1 MILTIVG
8 ELKRLTIVLIAQK
21 ADDLLEGILRGARD
35 AKFIGLNG
43 DLDLELLVLDVFVD
57 LLGSRLVDSLD
68 DMADETDGATGSR
81 LGIIPLDRLD
91 VDAALNEL
99 ARKHIDDLS
108 SDEIRW
114 CVERKELVGLGKLDR
129 GA

>member
-43 DLDLELLVLDVFVD
+43 DLDLELLVLDV
-57 LLGSRLVDSLD
+57 
-68 DMADETDGATGSR
+68 
-81 LGIIPLDRLD
+81 LDRKS
-91 VDAALNEL
+91 V
-99 ARKHIDDLS
+99 
-108 SDEIRW
+108 
-114 CVERKELVGLGKLDR
+114 V
-129 GA
+129 

>member
-43 DLDLELLVLDVFVD
+43 DLDLELLALDVLID

-68 DMADETDGATGSR
+68 GYGRGDGRSH
-81 LGIIPLDRLD
+81 
-91 VDAALNEL
+91 
-99 ARKHIDDLS
+99 RKPPGDHPT
-108 SDEIRW
+108 
-114 CVERKELVGLGKLDR
+114 
-129 GA
+129 